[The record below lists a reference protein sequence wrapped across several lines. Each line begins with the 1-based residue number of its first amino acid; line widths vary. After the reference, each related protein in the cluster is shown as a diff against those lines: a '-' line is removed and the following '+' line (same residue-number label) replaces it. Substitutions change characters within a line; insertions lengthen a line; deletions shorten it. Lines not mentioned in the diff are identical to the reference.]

1 MIFSIEMTNMF
12 INVHLIPS
20 WRYRHGKN
28 KLCLQDKYDTG
39 KFYTCSWYFF
49 FFVRQGQKTTKTFI
63 DTFRLPTFSSASF
76 AIFLMEI
83 RRFLR
88 KFVMRYR
95 LIRSRCISERASFF
109 KYSRLV
115 CMGSLMWCAL
125 YGMKLLIPHPYNL
138 FLQQSITLSFHQ
150 PIRLHP

>member
-1 MIFSIEMTNMF
+1 MFIWYHLGDTDTARINCVFRTNMILASSTYVLDISF
-12 INVHLIPS
+12 FLFD
-20 WRYRHGKN
+20 RDR
-28 KLCLQDKYDTG
+28 KL
-39 KFYTCSWYFF
+39 
-49 FFVRQGQKTTKTFI
+49 QKLLLT
-63 DTFRLPTFSSASF
+63 LLGCPTFSNASF